1 VPDPLVRPV
10 ESLMRGT
17 GQRKKLRKIAKFYAK
32 DVALLQQNIA
42 ECLGARVIVAVHKWG
57 PCKFSC
63 SYLHNCI
70 LAVTACEI
78 SLNETRY

>member
-1 VPDPLVRPV
+1 MPDPLVRPV

-42 ECLGARVIVAVHKWG
+42 ECLGDV
-57 PCKFSC
+57 
-63 SYLHNCI
+63 
-70 LAVTACEI
+70 
-78 SLNETRY
+78 

>member
-42 ECLGARVIVAVHKWG
+42 ECLGD
-57 PCKFSC
+57 SC
-63 SYLHNCI
+63 NRGSPQMVTLQIFLFI
-70 LAVTACEI
+70 LA
-78 SLNETRY
+78 